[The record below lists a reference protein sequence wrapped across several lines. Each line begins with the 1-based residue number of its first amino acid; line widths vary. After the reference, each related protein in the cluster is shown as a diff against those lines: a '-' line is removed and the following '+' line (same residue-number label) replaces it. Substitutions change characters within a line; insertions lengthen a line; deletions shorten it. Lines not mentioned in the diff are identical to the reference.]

1 MKKNNYKVG
10 DKVWIKEDIPMGLYD
25 KTDTHYQINSGE
37 IDIRGKQVTIISNVG
52 RVGLA
57 CEGYSNFHYL
67 MIDENKTNGE
77 IQYEIY

>member
-10 DKVWIKEDIPMGLYD
+10 DKVWIKEDIPMGKYG
-25 KTDTHYQINSGE
+25 KTDIHYQINSGE
-37 IDIRGKQVTIISNVG
+37 IDIRGKQVTITSKYNETG
-52 RVGLA
+52 WC